1 MENGLIS
8 MTKPPF
14 EEVVKSYIKLVYF
27 FAKKSLSDQAD
38 VDDMVQETFLK
49 AMKTYDKFNFESE
62 GELKSWLLTICRH
75 LIIDQFRSRKHTVT
89 MDDEKMDL
97 FGNGETE
104 ELLEA
109 QIDKEDSVKKI
120 QKALASLKPTEK
132 QIVNLRIC
140 EEMEFKEIAIA
151 LCSKEAAVKMR
162 FYRALIKLK
171 ESLIWKVL
179 SNKHSNR
186 RS

>member
-1 MENGLIS
+1 
-8 MTKPPF
+8 
-14 EEVVKSYIKLVYF
+14 
-27 FAKKSLSDQAD
+27 
-38 VDDMVQETFLK
+38 
-49 AMKTYDKFNFESE
+49 
-62 GELKSWLLTICRH
+62 
-75 LIIDQFRSRKHTVT
+75 

-132 QIVNLRIC
+132 QIVNLRVC

-151 LCSKEAAVKMR
+151 LSSKEAAVKMR
-162 FYRALIKLK
+162 FYRTLIKLK
-171 ESLIWKVL
+171 ESLV
-179 SNKHSNR
+179 
-186 RS
+186 

>member
-1 MENGLIS
+1 

-14 EEVVKSYIKLVYF
+14 EEVVKNYIKLVYF

-49 AMKTYDKFNFESE
+49 AMKTYDKFNF
-62 GELKSWLLTICRH
+62 KSWLLTICRH
-75 LIIDQFRSRKHTVT
+75 LIIDQFRPRKHIVT

-132 QIVNLRIC
+132 QIVNLRVC

-151 LCSKEAAVKMR
+151 LSSKEAAIKMR

-171 ESLIWKVL
+171 ESLI
-179 SNKHSNR
+179 
-186 RS
+186 